1 MVSAE
6 LMEAQRQGNSRIG
19 ELLARDLAA
28 VWSGL
33 DLGDRDG
40 VRAAVLEAA
49 PVLVDD
55 YGQVSASLSADF
67 FEDAVGAR
75 PVVADARNDERV
87 GESARW
93 AIGPLWDD
101 NPDQA
106 LAQLTAALT
115 RLALRY
121 GRETIHVSSMN
132 TRGVSYAWVPGDLC
146 PYCVERG
153 SRGAAFGSSQT
164 LEGLRFHD
172 GCNCELV
179 PVRSEAD
186 FPPGYSPAELSA
198 LLREMNA
205 QGQA

>member
-19 ELLARDLAA
+19 ELLARDLKA
-28 VWSGL
+28 VWQGL
-33 DLGDRDG
+33 NLDDRDG

-93 AIGPLWDD
+93 AIGPLWDG

-106 LAQLTAALT
+106 LAQLTASLV

-146 PYCVERG
+146 PYCVEHG

-172 GCNCELV
+172 GCTCELV
-179 PVRSEAD
+179 PVRGEAD
-186 FPPGYSPAELSA
+186 YPPGYDPSDLKAVYAEMVA
-198 LLREMNA
+198 EGRT
-205 QGQA
+205 

>member
-1 MVSAE
+1 MVSAA
-6 LMEAQRQGNSRIG
+6 LMDAQRRGNARIG
-19 ELLARDLAA
+19 ELLARDLKA
-28 VWSGL
+28 VWGSLNL
-33 DLGDRDG
+33 DDRDG
-40 VRAAVLEAA
+40 VRAAVLEAG

-55 YGQVSASLSADF
+55 YGQASASLSADF
-67 FEDAVGAR
+67 FEDAVDAR
-75 PVVADARNDERV
+75 PVIADTRNDERV
-87 GESARW
+87 EESARW

-101 NPDQA
+101 EPDVA
-106 LAQLTAALT
+106 LTQLTASLT

-146 PYCVERG
+146 PYCVEHG

-172 GCNCELV
+172 SCTCELV

-186 FPPGYSPAELSA
+186 YPPGYDPDQLKTLYAELVA
-198 LLREMNA
+198 ENRA
-205 QGQA
+205 